1 VARGGNGR
9 VRGGGYKFSYL
20 ERSYQYHNLPLFH
33 SYCNYWAA
41 WLTFHKNAFI
51 PMALQMALMLKQE
64 FVVNTWLSNH
74 ALGRP
79 ACVR

>member
-1 VARGGNGR
+1 
-9 VRGGGYKFSYL
+9 
-20 ERSYQYHNLPLFH
+20 
-33 SYCNYWAA
+33 
-41 WLTFHKNAFI
+41 
-51 PMALQMALMLKQE
+51 MALQMALMLKQE